1 VFERGLKAIPLSV
14 DLWIHFLNYSKA
26 TYPDDEEHIRAQFEK
41 AVNACGMEFRHVA
54 LIWTVGLVSLFVVL
68 VELILLI

>member
-41 AVNACGMEFRHVA
+41 AVNACGMEFRHVGVNWKID
-54 LIWTVGLVSLFVVL
+54 LDTLNFMI
-68 VELILLI
+68 